1 MSSVDKKPL
10 SLLAVT
16 HVDEKKSQK
25 RERIAYALTFVFGLA
40 TILALSLAIVQIV
53 RSVQLDQV
61 LIDQTK
67 RLARIDQFLL
77 DRLGGRAN

>member
-10 SLLAVT
+10 SLPAIT
-16 HVDEKKSQK
+16 EVDEKKRQR
-25 RERIAYALTFVFGLA
+25 RERIAYVLTFVFGLA

-53 RSVQLDQV
+53 RSIQLDQV

-77 DRLGGRAN
+77 DRFGDE